1 MKLVTQPT
9 RREKTE
15 VIYGRENIINITLN
29 RFSLTKYRIDS
40 CIDKSNPKT
49 IITTEP
55 IVNGIIDHNKRGIK
69 SRVITEV
76 TKDNILY
83 CRELMKLSIEL
94 RHLDD
99 IKGNFSISDG
109 TMYQATAMGDFSVAS
124 RLDNNDDSNI
134 NKEKEEEHLQPL
146 TTTGIETETILSN
159 VRAFVS
165 QQQYFFDTLWMKAIP
180 AKQRIKEIEEG
191 AKREFI
197 DTIRESKE
205 IERLLFQLLKSAS
218 EEILII
224 NPAGS
229 SFILSK
235 LDGIM
240 QLLSEA
246 AAERVVNIRILIDRE
261 QEDDSLRE
269 LVQELRTGSEQ
280 ERKGGVRE
288 QQQNQ
293 KHHRIHI
300 QYLNKPKYSK
310 VTTIVVDNEFS
321 ITIEI
326 KDDANNKNKSF
337 SESIGMATYSN
348 SQSTVLS
355 YASIFE
361 TLWIQAELKPQT

>member
-1 MKLVTQPT
+1 M
-9 RREKTE
+9 
-15 VIYGRENIINITLN
+15 ENIINITLN

-55 IVNGIIDHNKRGIK
+55 IVNGIIENNKRGIK

-109 TMYQATAMGDFSVAS
+109 AMYQATAMGDFSVAS
-124 RLDNNDDSNI
+124 RLDNNQNI
-134 NKEKEEEHLQPL
+134 TIHKEKEEEHLQPI
-146 TTTGIETETILSN
+146 TTAAGIETETIISN

-165 QQQYFFDTLWMKAIP
+165 QQQYFFDMLWQKAIP

-197 DTIRESKE
+197 DAIREPKE
-205 IERLLFQLLKSAS
+205 IEKLLFQLLKSAA

-229 SFILSK
+229 SFILSR

-240 QLLSEA
+240 QLLHEA
-246 AAERVVNIRILIDRE
+246 AAERAINIRILIDRE
-261 QEDDSLRE
+261 KEDDSLRE
-269 LVQELRTGSEQ
+269 LVHELRIGSEQ

-288 QQQNQ
+288 QQQNP

-300 QYLNKPKYSK
+300 QYLNKPKYSN
-310 VTTIVVDNEFS
+310 VTTIIVDNEFS
-321 ITIEI
+321 IAIEI
-326 KDDANNKNKSF
+326 NDDANNKNKSF

-361 TLWIQAELKPQT
+361 TLWVQAELKPQT

>member
-1 MKLVTQPT
+1 LVTQPT

-15 VIYGRENIINITLN
+15 VIYGMENIINITLN

-49 IITTEP
+49 IITTEA

-109 TMYQATAMGDFSVAS
+109 AMYQATAMGDFSVAS
-124 RLDNNDDSNI
+124 ILDNNHNSSTI
-134 NKEKEEEHLQPL
+134 NKEKEEEHLQPI
-146 TTTGIETETILSN
+146 TKAAGIETETILSN

-197 DTIRESKE
+197 DTIREPKE
-205 IERLLFQLLKSAS
+205 IEKLLFQLLKSAS

-229 SFILSK
+229 SFLLSK

-246 AAERVVNIRILIDRE
+246 AERAVNIRILIDRE
-261 QEDDSLRE
+261 EEDDSLKE
-269 LVQELRTGSEQ
+269 LVQELRPRLEQ
-280 ERKGGVRE
+280 EGKGGVRE
-288 QQQNQ
+288 RQQNQ

-326 KDDANNKNKSF
+326 KDDDNNNKNKSF

>member
-1 MKLVTQPT
+1 M
-9 RREKTE
+9 
-15 VIYGRENIINITLN
+15 ENIINITLN
-29 RFSLTKYRIDS
+29 RFLLTKYRIDS

-55 IVNGIIDHNKRGIK
+55 IVNGIIENNTRGIK

-76 TKDNILY
+76 TQDNILY

-94 RHLDD
+94 RHMDD

-109 TMYQATAMGDFSVAS
+109 EMYQATAMGDFSVAS
-124 RLDNNDDSNI
+124 RLDNNHDSTTS
-134 NKEKEEEHLQPL
+134 KEREEERLQPI
-146 TTTGIETETILSN
+146 TTAGIETETILSN

-165 QQQYFFDTLWMKAIP
+165 QQQYFFDTLWKKAIP

-197 DTIRESKE
+197 DTIQEPVE
-205 IERLLFQLLKSAS
+205 IEKLLFQLLKSAA

-224 NPAGS
+224 NSAGS
-229 SFILSK
+229 SFLLSK

-246 AAERVVNIRILIDRE
+246 AVRAVSIRILIDRE
-261 QEDDSLRE
+261 DEDDSLRE
-269 LVQELRTGSEQ
+269 LVQELRSGLEQ
-280 ERKGGVRE
+280 EGKGEVRQ

-321 ITIEI
+321 IAIEI
-326 KDDANNKNKSF
+326 KDDDNNNKNKSF
-337 SESIGMATYSN
+337 GQSIGLATYSN

-361 TLWIQAELKPQT
+361 TLWVQAELKPTNMR

>member
-1 MKLVTQPT
+1 LVTQPT
-9 RREKTE
+9 RREKTD
-15 VIYGRENIINITLN
+15 VIYGMENIINITLN

-55 IVNGIIDHNKRGIK
+55 IVNGIIENNKRGIK

-76 TKDNILY
+76 TQNNILY

-109 TMYQATAMGDFSVAS
+109 AMYQATAMGDFSVAS
-124 RLDNNDDSNI
+124 SLDNNHNSTI
-134 NKEKEEEHLQPL
+134 NKEKEEEHLQPI
-146 TTTGIETETILSN
+146 TTAAGIETETIFSN

-165 QQQYFFDTLWMKAIP
+165 QQQYFFDMLWQKAIP

-197 DTIRESKE
+197 DTIREPKE
-205 IERLLFQLLKSAS
+205 IEKLLFQLLKSAS

-235 LDGIM
+235 LDCIM
-240 QLLSEA
+240 QLLCEA
-246 AAERVVNIRILIDRE
+246 AAERAVNIRILIDRE
-261 QEDDSLRE
+261 EEDDSLRE

-280 ERKGGVRE
+280 ERKGGIRE
-288 QQQNQ
+288 RQQNQ

-300 QYLNKPKYSK
+300 QYLNKPKYSNA
-310 VTTIVVDNEFS
+310 TTIVVDNEFS
-321 ITIEI
+321 IAIEI
-326 KDDANNKNKSF
+326 NDDANNKNKSF

-361 TLWIQAELKPQT
+361 TLWVQAELKPQT

>member
-1 MKLVTQPT
+1 
-9 RREKTE
+9 
-15 VIYGRENIINITLN
+15 
-29 RFSLTKYRIDS
+29 
-40 CIDKSNPKT
+40 
-49 IITTEP
+49 
-55 IVNGIIDHNKRGIK
+55 
-69 SRVITEV
+69 
-76 TKDNILY
+76 
-83 CRELMKLSIEL
+83 MKLSIEL

-109 TMYQATAMGDFSVAS
+109 EMYQATAMGDFSVAG
-124 RLDNNDDSNI
+124 RLDNNHDSTSS
-134 NKEKEEEHLQPL
+134 KEKEEEHLQPI
-146 TTTGIETETILSN
+146 TTAGIETETILSN

-165 QQQYFFDTLWMKAIP
+165 QQQYFFDTLWKKAIP

-197 DTIRESKE
+197 DTIREPKE
-205 IERLLFQLLKSAS
+205 IEKLLFQLLKSAY

-229 SFILSK
+229 SFLLSK
-235 LDGIM
+235 LDGSM
-240 QLLSEA
+240 QLLHEA
-246 AAERVVNIRILIDRE
+246 AARAVNIRILIDRE
-261 QEDDSLRE
+261 DEDDSLRE
-269 LVQELRTGSEQ
+269 LVQLRTGLEQ
-280 ERKGGVRE
+280 EGKGGVRE

-321 ITIEI
+321 LAIEI
-326 KDDANNKNKSF
+326 KDDANNNKNKSF

-361 TLWIQAELKPQT
+361 TLWIQAELKPTGVR

>member
-1 MKLVTQPT
+1 LVTQPI
-9 RREKTE
+9 RREKTD
-15 VIYGRENIINITLN
+15 VIYGMENIINITLN

-83 CRELMKLSIEL
+83 CRELMKFSIEL

-109 TMYQATAMGDFSVAS
+109 AIYQATAMGDFSVAS
-124 RLDNNDDSNI
+124 RLDNNHNSTI
-134 NKEKEEEHLQPL
+134 NKEKEEEHLQPI
-146 TTTGIETETILSN
+146 TTAAGIETETILSN

-165 QQQYFFDTLWMKAIP
+165 QQQYFFDTLWKKAIP

-197 DTIRESKE
+197 DTIREPKE
-205 IERLLFQLLKSAS
+205 IEKVLFQSLKSAS

-229 SFILSK
+229 SFLLSK

-246 AAERVVNIRILIDRE
+246 AERAVNIRILIDRE
-261 QEDDSLRE
+261 EEDDSLKE
-269 LVQELRTGSEQ
+269 LVQELRPRLEQ
-280 ERKGGVRE
+280 EGKGGVRE
-288 QQQNQ
+288 RQQNQ

-326 KDDANNKNKSF
+326 KDDDNNNKNKSF